1 MERAGAVRE
10 AEVGSNQA
18 EFNDG
23 ELGQTIHGPL
33 PIPLARGLRSSPGG
47 AVVAPQGR

>member
-1 MERAGAVRE
+1 MRE

-23 ELGQTIHGPL
+23 KLGQTIQRPL
-33 PIPLARGLRSSPGG
+33 PIPLAHGPRSQKQLGG
-47 AVVAPQGR
+47 AVVPPQGR